1 MDNNKSEDFKS
12 FTNEKFTSQ
21 EKDILE
27 KNKNFFSADRKYV
40 QAMLEII
47 DGNSDISI
55 RVLDWFVANYSKKKN
70 TAYRIKINGVVN
82 IFNVNIEY
90 KKQLNGYSKQYF
102 DPFCRKK
109 KIIYS
114 YKNNTGASEINF
126 VSSIGQLNFFQWAIR
141 NKVIKYVQMH
151 LKEIE
156 SDMKETSKLNK
167 EKKLAALLNAD
178 EESGSDDDFIE
189 NNDPDPVICSSN
201 KINSLHI
208 SPAKKVSSSK
218 SSSNK
223 SSSNKSSNSRSSNS
237 KSDSE
242 SRSRRQQLSKSVYDH
257 GIKKSNIPIKLD
269 FDS

>member
-1 MDNNKSEDFKS
+1 MNLNKSEDFKS
-12 FTNEKFTSQ
+12 YTDEKFTSK

-27 KNKNFFSADRKYV
+27 KNKKFFSADQKYI
-40 QAMLEII
+40 QEMLDII
-47 DGNSDISI
+47 DGKSDISI

-70 TAYRIKINGVVN
+70 TAYKIKINGVDN

-90 KKQLNGYSKQYF
+90 KNQLNGYSKQYF

-114 YKNNTGASEINF
+114 YKNKNWGSEINF

-156 SDMKETSKLNK
+156 NDMKETSKLNK
-167 EKKLAALLNAD
+167 EKKLAALSNALDDSDSDTDIIRND
-178 EESGSDDDFIE
+178 EA
-189 NNDPDPVICSSN
+189 DPVICSSD
-201 KINSLHI
+201 KINSVHI
-208 SPAKKVSSSK
+208 SPAKK
-218 SSSNK
+218 SSNCR
-223 SSSNKSSNSRSSNS
+223 SSNSKSSNS

-242 SRSRRQQLSKSVYDH
+242 NSRSKRQQLSKSVYDH

-269 FDS
+269 FD